1 MPQNPHRRFYLV
13 VVITVSFVAFCITR
27 DFLLL
32 KQRKYV
38 DSDANGLTKRGNK
51 KNRLRFVGTTV
62 LSQGHHP
69 IKTAEIL
76 NGSRY
81 NFFETLLFL
90 SVVLLCWC
98 YILYYEYVV
107 AVSVIIW

>member
-1 MPQNPHRRFYLV
+1 MPM
-13 VVITVSFVAFCITR
+13 
-27 DFLLL
+27 
-32 KQRKYV
+32 
-38 DSDANGLTKRGNK
+38 GLTKRGNK

-81 NFFETLLFL
+81 KLFETLLFL